1 VGPPAQGDPADR
13 PVPVARVALRVP
25 VARAA
30 QVDRLTPGDPAA
42 RAESARATDSRS
54 GSADSP
60 GGSGRR
66 AARAEHP
73 APVAP
78 AGPAVAVPADPVV
91 AGRAARAVVGRAGQ
105 AADPGDSAGS
115 RSAHHAQVAHD
126 VPNARSC
133 PRSR

>member
-13 PVPVARVALRVP
+13 PDQQDPAGRPAL
-25 VARAA
+25 
-30 QVDRLTPGDPAA
+30 GDPAA
-42 RAESARATDSRS
+42 RAASAQATDSHS
-54 GSADSP
+54 GWADSP
-60 GGSGRR
+60 GGSGPR

-78 AGPAVAVPADPVV
+78 ADPVAAGRADPVA
-91 AGRAARAVVGRAGQ
+91 AGRVGQ